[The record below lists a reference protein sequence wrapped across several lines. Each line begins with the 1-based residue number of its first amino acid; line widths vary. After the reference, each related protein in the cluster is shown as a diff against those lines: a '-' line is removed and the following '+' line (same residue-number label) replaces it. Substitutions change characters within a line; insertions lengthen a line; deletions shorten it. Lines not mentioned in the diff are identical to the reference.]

1 MTITLKQVCTK
12 LRFRSIPLLL
22 GIYERERNESRPI
35 IIDFFIPITPMK
47 STFYDVHVNHCQ
59 FILKSLP
66 YFKTNNKKLQFSH
79 LFQRKWAYLPKH
91 NRTLFLHHGQQHQAF
106 IYVLYF
112 LNKQLFNDV
121 YHIEQLNPQT
131 KISIH

>member
-47 STFYDVHVNHCQ
+47 NTFYDVHVNHCQ

-66 YFKTNNKKLQFSH
+66 YFKTNNKKSPIFASLSKEVS
-79 LFQRKWAYLPKH
+79 LSPK
-91 NRTLFLHHGQQHQAF
+91 TQ
-106 IYVLYF
+106 
-112 LNKQLFNDV
+112 
-121 YHIEQLNPQT
+121 
-131 KISIH
+131 